1 MANNLN
7 RIKAP
12 KIHTHFL
19 EKSIEKKQ
27 KKAAAL
33 IVNKSHIL
41 FNPLPI
47 SSKCTTKVVKKSLFP
62 PLDCITDR

>member
-1 MANNLN
+1 MANNFESHQN
-7 RIKAP
+7 TKNSNI
-12 KIHTHFL
+12 FW
-19 EKSIEKKQ
+19 KSTERRKQ
-27 KKAAAL
+27 KAAAL